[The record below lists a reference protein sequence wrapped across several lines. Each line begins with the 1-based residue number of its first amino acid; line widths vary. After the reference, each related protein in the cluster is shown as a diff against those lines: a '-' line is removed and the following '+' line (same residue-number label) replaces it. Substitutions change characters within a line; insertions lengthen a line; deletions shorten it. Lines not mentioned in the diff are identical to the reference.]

1 MLSPKPTFINEN
13 YSKELGILIKD
24 SKKKFLPVDNYLK
37 KIDNIFLK
45 SELTS
50 DY

>member
-24 SKKKFLPVDNYLK
+24 SKKIP
-37 KIDNIFLK
+37 
-45 SELTS
+45 TCR
-50 DY
+50 